1 MSVSRV
7 QSELPFKTLYQVAPL
22 TAANFTTWKYRLQLI
37 LKDRQLWKYV
47 DGSTPEPVDA
57 GQRAQWE
64 EKDQQAFSQI
74 ALTVSDSVVGHV
86 RNARTSAEAWTKLC
100 SVFEQRGLA
109 AQVFLRRKLVNVK
122 LNGGGSML
130 DHINTVRELSEQLN
144 AIGAPV
150 SDGELAITL
159 LGSLPD
165 RYDPLI
171 ISLESRSAQDVTFDG
186 VAARLLAEERRQEE
200 AAQASWVDPVAT
212 AEHALMAKFGKRKMC
227 SYCRRPGHTE
237 ENCWDKRGHPSN
249 GSPSEK
255 ASGNAA
261 SSHFA
266 STF

>member
-1 MSVSRV
+1 M
-7 QSELPFKTLYQVAPL
+7 APL

-37 LKDRQLWKYV
+37 LRDRQLWKYV
-47 DGSTPEPVDA
+47 DGSTPTPVEA
-57 GQRAQWE
+57 GQRAEWE
-64 EKDQQAFSQI
+64 EKDQLALSQI

-109 AQVFLRRKLVNVK
+109 AQVFLRRKLVNIK

-150 SDGELAITL
+150 GDGELAITL

-165 RYDPLI
+165 TYDPLI

-186 VAARLLAEERRQEE
+186 VAARLLAEERRQQE
-200 AAQASWVDPVAT
+200 AVRAARIDPTLVA
-212 AEHALMAKFGKRKMC
+212 EQALMAKSGKRKMC
-227 SYCRRPGHTE
+227 SFCRRPGHSE
-237 ENCWDKRGHPSN
+237 ESCWDKHGHPSN
-249 GSPSEK
+249 GSSSDK
-255 ASGNAA
+255 SSATTAA
-261 SSHFA
+261 SHFM